1 MTCHFNLRHMISVH
15 VSALFKQTSH
25 YGGNQYRTYFKRL
38 FITKAISTCQSLLY
52 RKTWHQLT
60 YQMISV
66 PYTFQKTFHYES
78 NQYLSVITVPKNL
91 TSTYISNDFSTVHIS
106 KDFSLRNQ
114 SGKIVSG
121 QWGTDS
127 TVYRKYPSLAKNQD
141 GECSLMQQLTHPAH
155 PKRLISPSYLFF
167 GGKAEKYKIR
177 AE

>member
-15 VSALFKQTSH
+15 VSALFKQTS
-25 YGGNQYRTYFKRL
+25 
-38 FITKAISTCQSLLY
+38 
-52 RKTWHQLT
+52 
-60 YQMISV
+60 
-66 PYTFQKTFHYES
+66 HYES

-91 TSTYISNDFSTVHIS
+91 TSTYISNDFSNVHIS

-141 GECSLMQQLTHPAH
+141 GECSSPDTADHPSDT
-155 PKRLISPSYLFF
+155 PRLLLLPYLVRQIF
-167 GGKAEKYKIR
+167 GHDRRKHTTIEKQENRQSTEDKTKKQR
-177 AE
+177 VGRR